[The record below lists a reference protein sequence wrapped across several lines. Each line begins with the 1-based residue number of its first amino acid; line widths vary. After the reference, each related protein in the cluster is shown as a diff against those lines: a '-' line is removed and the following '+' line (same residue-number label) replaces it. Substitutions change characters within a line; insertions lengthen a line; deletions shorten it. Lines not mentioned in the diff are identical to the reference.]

1 MTAHVALVER
11 VFRQQVA
18 WPERVARSDV
28 GTLSTRP
35 EPARVASQTVSAVSR
50 VPRYDTC
57 TAHNPPPAAILVIE
71 ADPGIGG
78 GLVEQ
83 LAADGYRAELART
96 AEHSRILAAR
106 RLPKLAVIGD
116 LDSPRG
122 ALDLLGEIRA
132 ADRERVPWRREL
144 PVIVISSRAHELDV
158 LRAFDT
164 GADDFLA
171 RPARYLELR
180 ARLRAVLRRSES
192 VAEHERLLQIGALA
206 IDVDA
211 HRVSLYG
218 QPIDL
223 RPLEYQLL
231 LQLAGAPDRVFGKQE
246 LLRSVWGYQSKAVT
260 RTLDSHASRLRRK
273 LDVNGSGGWVINI
286 WGVGYRLT

>member
-1 MTAHVALVER
+1 MTAHAALVER
-11 VFRQQVA
+11 VVRQRVA
-18 WPERVARSDV
+18 WPERAARSGV
-28 GTLSTRP
+28 GALNTRP
-35 EPARVASQTVSAVSR
+35 EPARVASQTVSAVAR
-50 VPRYDTC
+50 APRYDTC
-57 TAHNPPPAAILVIE
+57 TTHNPPPAAILVIE
-71 ADPGIGG
+71 ADAGIGG
-78 GLVEQ
+78 ALVEQ
-83 LAADGYRAELART
+83 LAADGYRVELART
-96 AEHSRILAAR
+96 VEHSRILAAR
-106 RLPKLAVIGD
+106 RPPKLAVIGD

-132 ADRERVPWRREL
+132 ADRERVPWTREL
-144 PVIVISSRAHELDV
+144 PVIVISSRAHELDL

-192 VAEHERLLQIGALA
+192 VAEHERVLQIGALA

-211 HRVSLYG
+211 HKVSLHG

-231 LQLAGAPDRVFGKQE
+231 LQLAGAPDRVFGKDE

-273 LDVNGSGGWVINI
+273 LDVNGSGPWVINV

>member
-1 MTAHVALVER
+1 LT
-11 VFRQQVA
+11 
-18 WPERVARSDV
+18 PERAA
-28 GTLSTRP
+28 GQP
-35 EPARVASQTVSAVSR
+35 VSAPVET
-50 VPRYDTC
+50 PRHGTHTGDD
-57 TAHNPPPAAILVIE
+57 APAAILVVESDGVLGAAI
-71 ADPGIGG
+71 
-78 GLVEQ
+78 VEQ

-96 AEHSRILAAR
+96 AEHSRVLAAR

-122 ALDLLGEIRA
+122 ALELLGEIRA
-132 ADRERVPWRREL
+132 ADRERVPWTREL
-144 PVIVISSRAHELDV
+144 PVIVVSSRAHELDM
-158 LRAFDT
+158 LRAFDA

-192 VAEHERLLQIGALA
+192 VLRRGQRLQVGPLA

-211 HRVSLYG
+211 HTASLHG
-218 QPIDL
+218 QHLDL
-223 RPLEYQLL
+223 RPLEYELL
-231 LQLAGAPDRVFGKQE
+231 VQLAGAPDRVFGKEE

-260 RTLDSHASRLRRK
+260 RTVDSHASRLRRK
-273 LDVNGSGGWVINI
+273 LDVDGSGRWVINV